1 MLPLS
6 PMLMAKQVMAL
17 GYIGLARIWKAH
29 SVHVSHPYN
38 RRSARLLVEMEKVK
52 PIRALIDLMETHCS
66 KTSVKCAA
74 RLPYLLA
81 TMLWIH
87 LSQQW

>member
-1 MLPLS
+1 
-6 PMLMAKQVMAL
+6 
-17 GYIGLARIWKAH
+17 
-29 SVHVSHPYN
+29 
-38 RRSARLLVEMEKVK
+38 MEKVK